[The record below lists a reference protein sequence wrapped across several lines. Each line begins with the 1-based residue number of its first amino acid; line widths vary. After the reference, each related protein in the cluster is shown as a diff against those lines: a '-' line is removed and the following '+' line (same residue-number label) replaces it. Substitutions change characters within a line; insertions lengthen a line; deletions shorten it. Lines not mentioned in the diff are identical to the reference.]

1 MVRLE
6 GLVFAAKA
14 EQDRVLQV
22 GREDYILV
30 TGLARHLDT
39 QVPRG
44 QGDEGEVWRIRRL
57 SVLVDEVL
65 FGVGVEG
72 HDGVTEGTSIADMLP
87 SEGGQGGAERSDWRV
102 DRFDEHTLVM
112 QLYSMAMGSA

>member
-1 MVRLE
+1 ME
-6 GLVFAAKA
+6 GLVFAAKP
-14 EQDRVLQV
+14 EQDGVLQV

-30 TGLARHLDT
+30 AGLTRHLDT

-44 QGDEGEVWRIRRL
+44 EGDEGEVWRIRRL

-65 FGVGVEG
+65 FGVGIEG
-72 HDGVTEGTSIADMLP
+72 HDGITEGASIANMLP
-87 SEGGQGGAERSDWRV
+87 GEGGQGGAERSDGRV

-112 QLYSMAMGSA
+112 